1 MAAGALAAAVVAA
14 AAGAAG
20 EEATRDASWAAAA
33 RGVLGWVPAVVFP
46 TASLVQLV
54 VLVRARSGVGVSA
67 LTWALFALAN
77 LCLFAYMEN
86 RAEPQ
91 ALATTLGT
99 AAIQVAIVVLALRW
113 RRRAAISSPRA

>member
-67 LTWALFALAN
+67 LTWALFA
-77 LCLFAYMEN
+77 YMEN